1 MLTTEGDVIKLKVP
15 YPNISS
21 GLVRKSHMYIYAE
34 RKDIGKG
41 LFVCTSKKPKHVREN
56 VPPFNRFEISPD
68 NTLPRMKS
76 PFTMTTLVDCDRL
89 FFLNGVSISVNLLTN
104 PRCVCKE
111 YLENILRI
119 KEENKKCDTVIL
131 DASEMVS
138 LNPLLNL
145 KVSNSNIPLSS

>member
-1 MLTTEGDVIKLKVP
+1 
-15 YPNISS
+15 
-21 GLVRKSHMYIYAE
+21 
-34 RKDIGKG
+34 
-41 LFVCTSKKPKHVREN
+41 
-56 VPPFNRFEISPD
+56 
-68 NTLPRMKS
+68 
-76 PFTMTTLVDCDRL
+76 MTTLVDCDRL